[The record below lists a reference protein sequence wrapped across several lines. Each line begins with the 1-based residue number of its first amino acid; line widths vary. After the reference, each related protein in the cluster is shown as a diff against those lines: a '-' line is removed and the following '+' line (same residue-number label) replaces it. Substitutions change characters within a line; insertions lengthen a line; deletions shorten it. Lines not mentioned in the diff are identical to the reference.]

1 MAEISEQELKDMK
14 LHEDKP
20 LSGGVRIL
28 KVVGGWIYWKKLEP
42 SQSQS
47 QFLTLAGVFVPEP

>member
-28 KVVGGWIYWKKLEP
+28 KVVGGWIYWKKLET
-42 SQSQS
+42 SQSES
-47 QFLTLAGVFVPEP
+47 ISISLAGVFVPEP